1 MLSCKFVSLLLLAFV
16 ALAVAGTLQSTLS
29 LKVPVLV
36 ADGGARPAP
45 LIPLPP
51 MSSIGVQTERGT
63 NPPGNSPPLFM
74 LGSNHYKE
82 NDRIVAE
89 IVWWAPRVA
98 EQLRS
103 ICTRV
108 REKLATRSAQLL
120 ASLDPARLGR
130 IERHWTQKATA
141 R

>member
-51 MSSIGVQTERGT
+51 MSSIGAQTEG
-63 NPPGNSPPLFM
+63 
-74 LGSNHYKE
+74 
-82 NDRIVAE
+82 
-89 IVWWAPRVA
+89 
-98 EQLRS
+98 
-103 ICTRV
+103 
-108 REKLATRSAQLL
+108 
-120 ASLDPARLGR
+120 GR
-130 IERHWTQKATA
+130 IHLETPPSFYVRIKPLQGERSD
-141 R
+141 RC

>member
-1 MLSCKFVSLLLLAFV
+1 
-16 ALAVAGTLQSTLS
+16 
-29 LKVPVLV
+29 
-36 ADGGARPAP
+36 
-45 LIPLPP
+45 
-51 MSSIGVQTERGT
+51 
-63 NPPGNSPPLFM
+63 M

-120 ASLDPARLGR
+120 ASLDPARLGG
-130 IERHWTQKATA
+130 IERDWTQKSTA
-141 R
+141 RITPLRCERKTNAWTLKHTRRIVSHASGPYLRSSVSAYTSWRLIWPIILFW